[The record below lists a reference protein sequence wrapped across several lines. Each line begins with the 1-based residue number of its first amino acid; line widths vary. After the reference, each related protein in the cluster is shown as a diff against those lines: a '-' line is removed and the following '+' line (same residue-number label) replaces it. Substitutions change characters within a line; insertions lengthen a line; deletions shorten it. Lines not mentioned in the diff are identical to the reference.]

1 MIIKFEDSIYHLPES
16 ENIILLSESI
26 HSENM
31 LHCLYQYFEKKKKT
45 YCRIYDNDNTLLSV
59 DDVAF
64 IYFPYGSSVNN
75 EMQMKTKSNMNTELA
90 QFIEM
95 NPDWFYSVERIRNNL
110 FELLTDK
117 GTYEIE
123 RILSKGLMHH
133 VDFRVEDFNVFQ
145 LLQMLNISFEEYSE
159 SEKYMIVYN
168 LLMHVNRK
176 KPKIIYI
183 DVPIDLTVIRWASIQ
198 TADLNNIIILNNE
211 SIQSDALNNLNKCAV
226 LHLSNFDYVETIDF
240 DIFELPQVSYLLN
253 SFIRQNIMYQKEK
266 NIDFLRQ
273 FQDETS
279 TFFLR
284 FSDTTHPDSL

>member
-1 MIIKFEDSIYHLPES
+1 MIIKYEDSIYHLPES
-16 ENIILLSESI
+16 ENIVLLSESI
-26 HSENM
+26 HSDNF
-31 LHCLYQYFEKKKKT
+31 LQCLFQYFEKKKKT
-45 YCRIYDNDNTLLSV
+45 YCRIYDNDNSLLSV
-59 DDVAF
+59 DDVSF

-75 EMQMKTKSNMNTELA
+75 EMQMKAKSNMNTELA
-90 QFIEM
+90 QYIEM

-133 VDFRVEDFNVFQ
+133 VDFRIEDFNVSQ

-176 KPKIIYI
+176 KPKVIYI
-183 DVPIDLTVIRWASIQ
+183 DFPVDLAAIRWVSIHA
-198 TADLNNIIILNNE
+198 ADPNNIIILNNE
-211 SIQSDALNNLNKCAV
+211 FIQNDALNELDQCAI
-226 LHLSNFDYVETIDF
+226 LHLSNFDYIETIDF
-240 DIFELPQVSYLLN
+240 DILELPQISYLLN
-253 SFIRQNIMYQKEK
+253 SFIRRNIMYQKEK
-266 NIDFLRQ
+266 NIEFLRQ
-273 FQDETS
+273 FQDEMS

>member
-240 DIFELPQVSYLLN
+240 DIFELPQVSYLLKIGRA
-253 SFIRQNIMYQKEK
+253 SCR
-266 NIDFLRQ
+266 DRV
-273 FQDETS
+273 
-279 TFFLR
+279 
-284 FSDTTHPDSL
+284 